1 MKRKAHINQLMEEA
15 RAQEKDKLNQLKN
28 TLYDQQRKMQVI

>member
-1 MKRKAHINQLMEEA
+1 LKDENKQLMKRKAHINQLMEEA

-28 TLYDQQRKMQVI
+28 TLYD